1 MMPSS
6 QSATTYAPMR
16 GASATRMPA
25 ATSITPTISIA
36 VVALPGTMSL
46 IQGARYWFQSVR
58 MSKNLSRP
66 KRIGATVKTVRSSAN
81 AWKVGSLSSLV

>member
-16 GASATRMPA
+16 GATATRMPA
-25 ATSITPTISIA
+25 ATSITPTICIA

-46 IQGARYWFQSVR
+46 IQGARYWVQSVR
-58 MSKNLSRP
+58 MSKNLSSP

-81 AWKVGSLSSLV
+81 AW